1 MEGEYICC
9 CLKIQ
14 FNQVSEAT
22 GSSSVLVRPS
32 FVSSSEM
39 LLDIQWPDSIT
50 LAETRFHQVIV
61 GEDYAP

>member
-1 MEGEYICC
+1 MEGEYVCC

-14 FNQVSEAT
+14 LNQTSEAT
-22 GSSSVLVRPS
+22 GSRSVLVRPS

-50 LAETRFHQVIV
+50 LAETRVHQVSV
-61 GEDYAP
+61 GEDHIL